1 MFFIWKS
8 NRKVVFFMK
17 KILSMVCAAALA
29 VSAFG
34 MAVCAAPSPTQEVP
48 EVSSGTSNGAAV
60 ELVAESAEAY
70 MESWVAD
77 EDIADPVVSLLEQ
90 MVENT
95 ISMTAALEQM
105 FDEPG
110 AVVTTSGET
119 VDMSGF
125 AMLIAPFD
133 LHLTNGESATNVTAT
148 FVSRAVIGLSDANQ
162 VTVLHYNTVSK
173 AWEAISPDHV
183 DYSTGAIT
191 ATFANLS
198 PVAVVYQPTAQGGSG
213 AAGTAEG
220 SATAPKT
227 SDSSLLG
234 VYAAAAVLAA
244 GAIILI
250 NRKRRQA

>member
-1 MFFIWKS
+1 
-8 NRKVVFFMK
+8 MK

-48 EVSSGTSNGAAV
+48 TVSSGTSNGAAV

-70 MESWVAD
+70 MDAWEAD
-77 EDIADPVVSLLEQ
+77 EDIADPVVTLLKQ

-95 ISMTAALEQM
+95 ISTAQALDQM
-105 FDEPG
+105 FENPK
-110 AVVTTSGET
+110 AVATTSGET
-119 VDMSGF
+119 IDMSDF
-125 AMLIAPFD
+125 AMLVAPFD

-173 AWEAISPDHV
+173 AWEAIKPDQV
-183 DYSTGAIT
+183 NYTTGAIT
-191 ATFANLS
+191 ATFVNLS
-198 PVAVVYQPTAQGGSG
+198 PVAIVYQPTAQDGNG
-213 AAGTAEG
+213 AASGD

-227 SDSSLLG
+227 YDGNMLA
-234 VYAAAAVLAA
+234 VYAVVAVLAA
-244 GAIILI
+244 GAIVII
-250 NRKRRQA
+250 NRKRHQA

>member
-1 MFFIWKS
+1 
-8 NRKVVFFMK
+8 MK

-48 EVSSGTSNGAAV
+48 TVSSGTSNGAAV

-70 MESWVAD
+70 MDSWVAD

-95 ISMTAALEQM
+95 ISTAQALDQM
-105 FDEPG
+105 FENPK
-110 AVVTTSGET
+110 AVATTSGET
-119 VDMSGF
+119 IDMSDF
-125 AMLIAPFD
+125 AMLVAPFD
-133 LHLTNGESATNVTAT
+133 LHLTNGETATNVTAT

-173 AWEAISPDHV
+173 AWEAIKPDQV
-183 DYSTGAIT
+183 NYTTGAIT

-198 PVAVVYQPTAQGGSG
+198 PVTIVYQPTAQDGNG
-213 AAGTAEG
+213 AASGD

-227 SDSSLLG
+227 YDGNMLA
-234 VYAAAAVLAA
+234 VYAVVAVLAA
-244 GAIILI
+244 GAIVVI
-250 NRKRRQA
+250 NRKRHQA

>member
-1 MFFIWKS
+1 
-8 NRKVVFFMK
+8 MK

-48 EVSSGTSNGAAV
+48 TVSSGTSNGAAV

-70 MESWVAD
+70 MDSWVAD

-95 ISMTAALEQM
+95 ISTAQALEQM
-105 FDEPG
+105 FDDPKE
-110 AVVTTSGET
+110 VVTTTGET
-119 VDMSGF
+119 MDMSGF
-125 AMLIAPFD
+125 AMLVAPFD

-148 FVSRAVIGLSDANQ
+148 FVTRAVIGLSDANQ

-173 AWEAISPDHV
+173 AWEAIKPDHV
-183 DYSTGAIT
+183 DYSSGAIT

-198 PVAVVYQPTAQGGSG
+198 PVTIVYQPTAQDGNG
-213 AAGTAEG
+213 AAGATG
-220 SATAPKT
+220 DSATAPKT
-227 SDSSLLG
+227 YDSNLLA
-234 VYAAAAVLAA
+234 VYAVVAVLAA
-244 GAIILI
+244 GAIVVI

>member
-1 MFFIWKS
+1 
-8 NRKVVFFMK
+8 MK

-34 MAVCAAPSPTQEVP
+34 MAVCAAPSPTKEVP
-48 EVSSGTSNGAAV
+48 TVSSGTSNGAAV

-70 MESWVAD
+70 MDSWVAD

-95 ISMTAALEQM
+95 ISTAQALDQM
-105 FDEPG
+105 FENPK
-110 AVVTTSGET
+110 AVATTSGET
-119 VDMSGF
+119 IDMSDF
-125 AMLIAPFD
+125 AMLVAPFD
-133 LHLTNGESATNVTAT
+133 LHLTNGETATNVTAT

-173 AWEAISPDHV
+173 AWEAIKPDQV
-183 DYSTGAIT
+183 NYTTGAIT

-198 PVAVVYQPTAQGGSG
+198 PVAIVYQPTAQDGNG
-213 AAGTAEG
+213 AASGD

-227 SDSSLLG
+227 YDGNMLA
-234 VYAAAAVLAA
+234 VYAVVAVLAA
-244 GAIILI
+244 GAIVII
-250 NRKRRQA
+250 NRKRHQA

>member
-1 MFFIWKS
+1 
-8 NRKVVFFMK
+8 MK

-48 EVSSGTSNGAAV
+48 TVSSGTSNGAAV

-70 MESWVAD
+70 MDSWVAD

-95 ISMTAALEQM
+95 ISTAQALDQM
-105 FDEPG
+105 FENPK
-110 AVVTTSGET
+110 AVATTSGET
-119 VDMSGF
+119 IDMSDF
-125 AMLIAPFD
+125 AMLVAPFD
-133 LHLTNGESATNVTAT
+133 LHLTNGETATNVTAT

-173 AWEAISPDHV
+173 AWEAIKPDQV
-183 DYSTGAIT
+183 NYTTGAIT

-198 PVAVVYQPTAQGGSG
+198 PVAIVYQPTAQDGNG
-213 AAGTAEG
+213 AASGD

-227 SDSSLLG
+227 YDGNMLA
-234 VYAAAAVLAA
+234 VYAVVAVLAA
-244 GAIILI
+244 GAIVII
-250 NRKRRQA
+250 NRKRHQA